1 MAWGDWGTVSLA
13 AYLGA
18 EVELGMDTI
27 WYHPRPGGLADWG
40 ELVFDPE
47 HPWFRTQLEIYR
59 RCVAA
64 ADGDFFIGQ
73 PGLGSNI
80 EVLAA
85 LRGSQALMVDLL
97 DDPGLVRARLEE
109 INHAFFVAF
118 GRVAEVIRLPSGGV
132 CSSYF
137 AIYGPGRTSVVTLDP
152 VAMISPAM
160 FREFVVAPLRV
171 QLGGRRASP

>member
-1 MAWGDWGTVSLA
+1 VAWGDWGTVSLA

-64 ADGDFFIGQ
+64 ADGDFCIGQ